1 MEEGAHCT
9 VPFTHYCTADT
20 EYRCH
25 IARLL
30 SELESHRA
38 LAAQRGSARSTILKR
53 TACYKDLRRSPHYRR
68 AFPISPINSK
78 KVRVGQL
85 ITRSMWNSLDLNTS
99 RMCANTSIPVDIGH
113 QDTVLQLSALSTA
126 QKTKDESEVLGPLER
141 SPKELEVEQI
151 LSTLKTQ
158 SSVEKGSVTYGSPIQ
173 SKWQNIDTC
182 VTIFEDVLDL
192 NETPT

>member
-1 MEEGAHCT
+1 MEDRSYCT
-9 VPFTHYCTADT
+9 VPFTHYCTADS

-38 LAAQRGSARSTILKR
+38 LAASRGSARSTILKR
-53 TACYKDLRRSPHYRR
+53 TACYKDLRRSPHYRK

-78 KVRVGQL
+78 KVRKGQL
-85 ITRSMWNSLDLNTS
+85 ITRSMLNSIDRNIHRTCSSTLTHEDAGS
-99 RMCANTSIPVDIGH
+99 
-113 QDTVLQLSALSTA
+113 QDEVLQLKPLYIAP
-126 QKTKDESEVLGPLER
+126 KTRDESGDLGSSGR
-141 SPKELEVEQI
+141 SPKEQEVELI

-158 SSVEKGSVTYGSPIQ
+158 SSVEKGSGNCGTHIRP
-173 SKWQNIDTC
+173 KWQNIDTC